1 MIYFQ
6 SKLLAAEGWP
16 DGNLLGA
23 ASDAKRMRLSL
34 RLAAV
39 VLAILAAA
47 VGPSLAVDA
56 TTISPKGLWLA
67 RQLDAMGVESK
78 WIAGTH
84 INWETG
90 EPDGSSEVLPG
101 HHTHCSAFVAS
112 AAETLGVYILRPPEH
127 GQVLLANAQSEWLAD
142 AGADKG
148 WRRITNALEAQSLA
162 NTGVLVVASYHAH
175 RDNKPGHIAIVRP
188 SVVTAETIAA
198 VGPTLIQAGSV
209 NSSAIAAKQGFAGHI
224 HAWRDNEIDYYAHDI
239 AGPP

>member
-1 MIYFQ
+1 MTSSIRAFVLAAT
-6 SKLLAAEGWP
+6 LLAAP
-16 DGNLLGA
+16 ALSFA
-23 ASDAKRMRLSL
+23 ANTT
-34 RLAAV
+34 V
-39 VLAILAAA
+39 V
-47 VGPSLAVDA
+47 
-56 TTISPKGLWLA
+56 SPKGLWLA

-90 EPDGSSEVLPG
+90 EPDGSSEILPG

-112 AAETLGVYILRPPEH
+112 AAKTLGVYILRPPEH

-148 WRRITNALEAQSLA
+148 WRPVTNALEAQSLA
-162 NTGVLVVASYHAH
+162 NSGVLVVASYHAH

-188 SVVTAETIAA
+188 SVVSPDDIAA

-224 HAWRDNEIDYYAHDI
+224 YAWRDNEIDYYAHDI